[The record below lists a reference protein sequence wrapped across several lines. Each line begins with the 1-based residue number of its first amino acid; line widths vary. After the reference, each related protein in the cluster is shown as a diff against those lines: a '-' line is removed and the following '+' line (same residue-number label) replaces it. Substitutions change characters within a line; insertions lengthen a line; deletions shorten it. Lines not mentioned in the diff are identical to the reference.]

1 MPSSHVAGTLKH
13 GRVKEGRVRRD
24 GGMGP
29 FPYGVEHGT
38 PAVAVTRE
46 GHGAT
51 NTAVL
56 GSHPTGFGLRN
67 GSGVIFASAMPQR
80 QAELEQLVA
89 NLQASRDTEPP
100 CHAAVLMLVAST
112 SCTAG
117 CCLRGM
123 NR

>member
-13 GRVKEGRVRRD
+13 GQVKEGRVRRD

-29 FPYGVEHGT
+29 FPYAVEHGT

-46 GHGAT
+46 AHTAS

-89 NLQASRDTEPP
+89 NVQASSAGDPP
-100 CHAAVLMLVAST
+100 CQAA
-112 SCTAG
+112 
-117 CCLRGM
+117 LR
-123 NR
+123 RLL